1 MMNLSEQLDREFSLY
16 IRLRDTMPNGMFRC
30 ISCGNI
36 KPFSEADCGHF
47 FSRKHGSTRW
57 DEDNCHAQCIK
68 CNRFLD
74 GNLVNYKSNLIV
86 KIGQER
92 FYELE
97 YRHHQARQ
105 WRKSEI
111 KELLDF
117 YKGKNKELKKEKGL

>member
-1 MMNLSEQLDREFSLY
+1 MNQSEQLDKEFSLY

-57 DEDNCHAQCIK
+57 DEDNCHAQCIR

-74 GNLVNYKSNLIV
+74 GNLVNYRSNLIV
-86 KIGQER
+86 KIGQKR

-97 YRHHQARQ
+97 NRHHQTRQ

-117 YKGKNKELKKEKGL
+117 YKDKNKELKKEKGL

>member
-1 MMNLSEQLDREFSLY
+1 MMNLNEQLDREFSLY

-57 DEDNCHAQCIK
+57 DEDNCHAQCIR

-74 GNLVNYKSNLIV
+74 GNLVNYRSNLIV

-92 FYELE
+92 FDELE
-97 YRHHQARQ
+97 YRHHQTRQ

-117 YKGKNKELKKEKGL
+117 YKDKNKELKKEKGL